1 MNSKAFG
8 GSAVVV
14 ILVILSIVGRV
25 ARIMN
30 RHSDREQAQTQ
41 SQRAE
46 NSGGSLF
53 GLSRDEMK
61 VVEKVAAIKKDIMAS
76 PEREKPFLTRKVSFK
91 TNLQRQGKAP
101 LDWEAEELPRG
112 LELVT
117 YESNGLQLKAALY
130 VPPNLGNKKRPA
142 LVFFH
147 GGFSLY
153 YGSIDICESFVD
165 DDFIVLM
172 PMLRGE
178 NGGNGNYEM
187 FVGELDDAANAI
199 RWLSK
204 HKNVDADNIYA
215 FGHSIG
221 GGVSAMMSLMDDN
234 LPLKHCGSSGG
245 LYGPDSFYAWRHA
258 DSDGPDIVRFDPEN
272 INECLM
278 RVLQGNV
285 KWMKRKH
292 YAYIGI
298 QDQPFFQTMTEMRQ
312 ENAQAPDKTRLTV
325 SQPSGDHMSS
335 LMPAIEQYH
344 TVVMT
349 DLKQTGNSGE
359 TSSPRIPS
367 RTPFGGPLPRTS
379 TSPAAP
385 QRTTRGGNNNID
397 QIKDE
402 LGHEFGDK
410 FSETIP
416 DHGYLVGFE
425 ISMKQTSENFD
436 AEMVS
441 IQPLYRAKEG
451 DKQGKGKLYGEK
463 GDKVERAFAPKGYAI
478 GGLRGQALG
487 MVKGFELV
495 FMKIKPDGTLDPNDT
510 QTSPWI
516 GGNDDSIPVYSVIDG
531 KGRHATTFS
540 GSIFMKHIN
549 SIKLEF

>member
-14 ILVILSIVGRV
+14 IFVILSIVARV
-25 ARIMN
+25 TRIMN
-30 RHSDREQAQTQ
+30 RHNDREQAQTQ

-46 NSGGSLF
+46 NSGGGLF
-53 GLSRDEMK
+53 GGLSAEAKFLQKM
-61 VVEKVAAIKKDIMAS
+61 ETIKKDALAS
-76 PEREKPFLTRKVSFK
+76 PEREKPFLTRKASFK

-101 LDWEAEELPRG
+101 SDWEAEELPRG

-117 YESNGLQLKAALY
+117 YESNGLKLKAALY

-153 YGSIDICESFVD
+153 YGSIDNCESFVN

-245 LYGPDSFYAWRHA
+245 LYGPDSFYMWRHA
-258 DSDGPDIVRFDPEN
+258 DSDGSDMIRFDPEN
-272 INECLM
+272 ISECLM
-278 RVLQGNV
+278 RVLQGNI

-292 YAYIGI
+292 YAYIGT
-298 QDQPFFQTMTEMRQ
+298 QDQPFLQTVAEMRK
-312 ENAQAPDKTRLTV
+312 ENAQAPDKTHLIL
-325 SQPSGDHMSS
+325 SHLIGDHMSS

-367 RTPFGGPLPRTS
+367 RTPFGGPQPRAS
-379 TSPAAP
+379 TTPAIP
-385 QRTTRGGNNNID
+385 QRATRGGMDKID
-397 QIKDE
+397 QIGDE

-410 FSETIP
+410 FSEAIP

-425 ISMKQTSENFD
+425 ISTEQTDENFA
-436 AEMVS
+436 AEMLS

-463 GDKVERAFAPKGYAI
+463 GDKVERAFAPKGYAV
-478 GGLRGQALG
+478 GGLRGQA
-487 MVKGFELV
+487 MQSISGFELV

-516 GGNDDSIPVYSVIDG
+516 GGNIPVPVYSVIDG
-531 KGRHATTFS
+531 KGRHVTTFS
-540 GSIFMKHIN
+540 GSIFMGHVN
-549 SIKLEF
+549 SIKLEFE